1 MAAIPEAL
9 ERWRAAAPLGCG
21 RGVWFEDGK
30 WKRFEFRWFTPGL
43 DPPRV
48 QPQASTGAGLWG

>member
-1 MAAIPEAL
+1 MACVPEAL

-30 WKRFEFRWFTPGL
+30 WKR
-43 DPPRV
+43 V
-48 QPQASTGAGLWG
+48 